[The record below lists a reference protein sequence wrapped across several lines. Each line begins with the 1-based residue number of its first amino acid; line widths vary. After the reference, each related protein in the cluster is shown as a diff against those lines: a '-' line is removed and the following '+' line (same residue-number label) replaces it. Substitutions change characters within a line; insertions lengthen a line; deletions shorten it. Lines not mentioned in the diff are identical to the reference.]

1 MTWDCYI
8 ESVED
13 VIHRAKKF
21 HRQRFRYSMTRDQHL
36 SGGLLTKPS
45 ADFLLTDLI
54 NANLFP
60 EDWSRL
66 QIDILST
73 SESLVQASDGADVI
87 QGLSHVPKTLP
98 AKYFYD
104 DVGSHL
110 FEEICALPEYYLTR
124 TERQILEHCADEIVA
139 QIGSCDLV
147 ELGSGSATKT
157 QILFRAYGDHPAS
170 SRIRYIPIDV
180 SGGMLKQ
187 SALELLAQYANLE
200 IHGLVGTYDRALAHL
215 PTVQQNQRLI
225 VFLGSSLGN
234 LDEGECDRLFR
245 QVCDALN
252 PGEYFLLGVD
262 LQKPVEILEAAYN
275 DSQGVTAAFNLN
287 MLNHLNQRFGG
298 NFCLEQFD
306 HEAIYNATCHQIEM
320 HLRSRCDQSVRLEAL
335 DLDCHFAAKETIR
348 TEISRKFNLDSLKA
362 QLQRAVGAVHPGH
375 RLSPV
380 KVWSDPQQWFALVL
394 SQLQPV

>member
-1 MTWDCYI
+1 
-8 ESVED
+8 
-13 VIHRAKKF
+13 
-21 HRQRFRYSMTRDQHL
+21 MTRDQSL
-36 SGGLLTKPS
+36 SGGLLTEFS
-45 ADFLLTDLI
+45 TDLPSMDLMD
-54 NANLFP
+54 ANLSL

-66 QIDILST
+66 QVDVLSS
-73 SESLVQASDGADVI
+73 SERLIQAPEGADVI
-87 QGLSHVPKTLP
+87 QGLLGVPKTLP

-104 DVGSHL
+104 DFGSHL
-110 FEEICALPEYYLTR
+110 FEEICDLPEYYLTR
-124 TERQILEHCADEIVA
+124 TERQILEHCANEIVA

-157 QILFRAYGDHPAS
+157 QILFRAYGDRPAS

-187 SALELLAQYANLE
+187 SALELLAKYANLE
-200 IHGLVGTYDRALAHL
+200 IHGLVGTYDAALAHL
-215 PTVQQNQRLI
+215 PAVQQNQRLI

-262 LQKPVEILEAAYN
+262 LQKPVEVLEAAYN
-275 DSQGVTAAFNLN
+275 DSQGTTAAFNLN
-287 MLNHLNQRFGG
+287 MLRHLNQRFGG
-298 NFCLEQFD
+298 NFCLEQFE
-306 HEAIYNATCHQIEM
+306 HEAIYNATRHQIEM

-335 DLDCHFAAKETIR
+335 DLSCHFAANETIR

-362 QLQRAVGAVHPGH
+362 QLQQAVGTVHPNH
-375 RLSPV
+375 RLAPV
-380 KVWSDPQQWFALVL
+380 QVWSDPQQWFALVL

>member
-1 MTWDCYI
+1 
-8 ESVED
+8 
-13 VIHRAKKF
+13 
-21 HRQRFRYSMTRDQHL
+21 MTRDQHP
-36 SGGLLTKPS
+36 SGGLLTEPS
-45 ADFLLTDLI
+45 ADFPLADLI
-54 NANLFP
+54 NVNLFP

-66 QIDILST
+66 QVDVLSA
-73 SESLVQASDGADVI
+73 SESLIQASDGADVI
-87 QGLSHVPKTLP
+87 QGLSSVPKTLP
-98 AKYFYD
+98 AQYFYD
-104 DVGSHL
+104 DVGSRL

-157 QILFRAYGDHPAS
+157 QILFRAYGDRPV
-170 SRIRYIPIDV
+170 RYIPIDV

-187 SALELLAQYANLE
+187 SALALLAKYANLE

-215 PTVQQNQRLI
+215 PAVQQNQRLI

-275 DSQGVTAAFNLN
+275 DSQGVTATFNLN
-287 MLNHLNQRFGG
+287 MLNHLNQRFSG
-298 NFCLEQFD
+298 NFCLEQFE
-306 HEAIYNATCHQIEM
+306 HEAVYNATRHQIEM

-335 DLDCHFAAKETIR
+335 DLTCNFAANETIR
-348 TEISRKFNLDSLKA
+348 TELSRKFNLDSLKA

-375 RLSPV
+375 RLAPV

-394 SQLQPV
+394 SQLQTV

>member
-1 MTWDCYI
+1 
-8 ESVED
+8 
-13 VIHRAKKF
+13 
-21 HRQRFRYSMTRDQHL
+21 MTRDQHP
-36 SGGLLTKPS
+36 SSGLLTEPS
-45 ADFLLTDLI
+45 ANLI
-54 NANLFP
+54 NVNAFP

-66 QIDILST
+66 QVEILSNL
-73 SESLVQASDGADVI
+73 ESLIQTSDGTDVV
-87 QGLSHVPKTLP
+87 QGLRGTSKSLP

-104 DVGSHL
+104 DAGSHL
-110 FEEICALPEYYLTR
+110 FEAICALPEYYLTR

-157 QILFRAYGDHPAS
+157 QILFRAYGDRPV
-170 SRIRYIPIDV
+170 RYIPIDV

-187 SALELLAQYANLE
+187 SALELLAKYANLE
-200 IHGLVGTYDRALAHL
+200 IHGLVGTYDTALAHL

-234 LDEGECDRLFR
+234 LDESECDRLFC

-287 MLNHLNQRFGG
+287 MLRHLNQRFGG
-298 NFCLEQFD
+298 NFCPEQFE
-306 HEAIYNATCHQIEM
+306 HEAIYNATHHQIEM

-335 DLDCHFAAKETIR
+335 DLSCNFAASETIR
-348 TEISRKFNLDSLKA
+348 TEISRKFSLDALKT
-362 QLQRAVGAVHPGH
+362 QLQRAAGVVYPDH
-375 RLSPV
+375 RLAPV
-380 KVWSDPQQWFALVL
+380 QVWSDPQQWFGLVL